1 MLLKEVMTVLEL
13 ALWKAKL
20 RDEKEDHALVGKQP
34 TKKVKI
40 DTKAVR
46 KEQRIMSGASIVIQ
60 NILPFLALE

>member
-1 MLLKEVMTVLEL
+1 MTVLEL

-20 RDEKEDHALVGKQP
+20 RDEKEEEDHALVGKQP